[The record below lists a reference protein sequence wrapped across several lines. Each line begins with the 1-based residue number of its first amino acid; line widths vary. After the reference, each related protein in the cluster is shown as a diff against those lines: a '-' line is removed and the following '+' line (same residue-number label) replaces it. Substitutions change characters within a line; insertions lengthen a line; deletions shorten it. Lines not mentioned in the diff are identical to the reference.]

1 MTMTQPAPG
10 TARSPGPSYQDLLD
24 TDSRPEN
31 VPVVLRWQSNEFLGS
46 ADIPRSRYVS
56 REFHELEK
64 EKLWRKAWQ
73 VACREEDIPDV
84 GDTLVYDIC
93 DLSILVVRS
102 ATDTIKA
109 YYNACL
115 HRGRQLK
122 EHGGNST
129 ELRCPFHGYCWNL
142 DGSLKQIPCEW
153 DFPHV
158 EPAEWSLPEVHVG
171 TWGGFVFVNLDPQC
185 ESLESYLGE
194 LPEHFAKWPLEQR
207 YKAVHVA
214 KIFPTNWKVVQEA
227 FMEAFHVVA
236 THPQLLAGIGD
247 ANSQYDWK
255 GMFSRAITPN
265 GTPSP
270 HIRFEPTQQ
279 QMFDAMSDRRLDE
292 DPFVSLGESDTARST
307 AGNGG
312 RMRMVE
318 VLGRQADAL
327 SDAEMSD
334 SIYYTLFPNL
344 HPWGAYNRI
353 TYRFRPVRRPPRH
366 GDHGVHVPRPVG
378 PVAAPAAGGADP
390 LARRRRRLDRGAR
403 AGDAGPG
410 LQPGLVQPAQ
420 GADRPALDAEGHHA
434 GQLPGDEDPPLPPP
448 AGPVRGALEARRWI
462 VRVSRRSPRLRGRL
476 RCRPRRSCGRAGRRP
491 GCRRRA

>member
-1 MTMTQPAPG
+1 MTLTPDAPG
-10 TARSPGPSYQDLLD
+10 TARSPGATYQDLLD
-24 TDSRPEN
+24 DDSRPEN
-31 VPVVLRWQSNEFLGS
+31 VPVVLRWASNEFLGS

-64 EKLWRKAWQ
+64 EKVWKKTWQ
-73 VACREEDIPDV
+73 MACREEDIPDV

-102 ATDTIKA
+102 APDRIQA

-122 EHGGNST
+122 EHDSNNT
-129 ELRCPFHGYCWNL
+129 ELRCAFHGYCWNL

-158 EPAEWSLPEVHVG
+158 DAAEWSLPEVHVG
-171 TWGGFVFVNLDPQC
+171 TWGGFVFVNLDEHATP
-185 ESLESYLGE
+185 LAAHLGE

-207 YKAVHVA
+207 YKSVHVA

-270 HIRFEPTQQ
+270 HIKFEPTEQ

-292 DPFVSLGESDTARST
+292 DPFVTLGDDDTARST
-307 AGNGG
+307 AGTGG
-312 RMRMVE
+312 RMRMTD
-318 VLGRQADAL
+318 VLGEGADQL
-327 SDAEMSD
+327 SDAELSD

-353 TYRFRPVRRPPRH
+353 TYRFRPYGDRHDMAIMECMFLDPYDLSQPKPPA
-366 GDHGVHVPRPVG
+366 VPIHWLDIDDDWTE
-378 PVAAPAAGGADP
+378 APELGM
-390 LARRRRRLDRGAR
+390 LARVFNQDSFNLPKVQVGLASLRKDITLANYQETKIRHFHHILDQYIQA
-403 AGDAGPG
+403 
-410 LQPGLVQPAQ
+410 
-420 GADRPALDAEGHHA
+420 
-434 GQLPGDEDPPLPPP
+434 
-448 AGPVRGALEARRWI
+448 
-462 VRVSRRSPRLRGRL
+462 
-476 RCRPRRSCGRAGRRP
+476 
-491 GCRRRA
+491 

>member
-1 MTMTQPAPG
+1 MTLTDPTPG
-10 TARSPGPSYQDLLD
+10 AARSPGVSYQELLD
-24 TDSRPEN
+24 GDSRPEN
-31 VPVVLRWQSNEFLGS
+31 VPVVLRWQSNEYLGS
-46 ADIPRSRYVS
+46 SDIPRHRYVS

-64 EKLWRKAWQ
+64 EKLWKRVWQ
-73 VACREEDIPDV
+73 VACREEDIPEV

-102 ATDTIKA
+102 GPSTIKA
-109 YYNACL
+109 FYNACL

-122 EHGGNST
+122 EVGGTNV
-129 ELRCPFHGYCWNL
+129 ELRCAFHGFCWNL
-142 DGSLKQIPCEW
+142 DGSLKQVPCPW

-158 EPAEWSLPEVHVG
+158 EPSEWSLPEVRVG
-171 TWGGFVFVNLDPQC
+171 TWGGFVFVNPDPDADP
-185 ESLESYLGE
+185 LEAHLGE

-214 KIFPTNWKVVQEA
+214 KLFPANWKVVQEA

-270 HIRFEPTQQ
+270 HIKFEPTEQ

-292 DPFVSLGESDTARST
+292 APFVELGADDTARST
-307 AGNGG
+307 AGTGG
-312 RMRMVE
+312 RMRMAAA
-318 VLGRQADAL
+318 LGGRADEL
-327 SDAEMSD
+327 SDAELSD

-353 TYRFRPVRRPPRH
+353 TYRFRPYGDRHDMSVMECMFLDPYDLAQPKPP
-366 GDHGVHVPRPVG
+366 
-378 PVAAPAAGGADP
+378 AAPVHWLDVDDDWTDAPELGM
-390 LARRRRRLDRGAR
+390 LARVFNQDSFNLPKVQIGLASLRKDITLANYQETKIRHFHHVLDQY
-403 AGDAGPG
+403 
-410 LQPGLVQPAQ
+410 LQ
-420 GADRPALDAEGHHA
+420 R
-434 GQLPGDEDPPLPPP
+434 
-448 AGPVRGALEARRWI
+448 
-462 VRVSRRSPRLRGRL
+462 
-476 RCRPRRSCGRAGRRP
+476 
-491 GCRRRA
+491 